1 MSLTFLYVFIYE
13 QTLELLSALAVIA
26 VASVR
31 LLPAFNSITNTI
43 LTLRYQL
50 DTVNRLYDDIR
61 EFGKSQKS
69 VESENEKKVKN
80 FSKLRLEG
88 VSFSYAGHDQEVL
101 RNVLL

>member
-69 VESENEKKVKN
+69 VKV
-80 FSKLRLEG
+80 
-88 VSFSYAGHDQEVL
+88 
-101 RNVLL
+101 